1 MNKLEFNARKNILSK
16 LLERLVGK
24 RLSFAKN
31 RICSENYKILSVFKG
46 LNKIIHKCFSIVVTN
61 SFRKMQ
67 LNSISQYKKTLCSL
81 KLTVLLEKIIKTTI
95 ASVILR
101 IKANNDKAALV
112 FFKNFKIF
120 YKFLTKALLKFKIN
134 DKSFIKEKSQ
144 FSTFCLKLN
153 QLAIKTKK
161 TVFNLLINRD
171 SKLKSLYL
179 ASIFKRQLKSRLF

>member
-161 TVFNLLINRD
+161 QFLI
-171 SKLKSLYL
+171 YL
-179 ASIFKRQLKSRLF
+179 SIVIPN

>member
-1 MNKLEFNARKNILSK
+1 M
-16 LLERLVGK
+16 
-24 RLSFAKN
+24 
-31 RICSENYKILSVFKG
+31 
-46 LNKIIHKCFSIVVTN
+46 NKIIHKCFSIVVTN